1 MRFEGVHGSDK
12 NSVTEVHV
20 CTSTL
25 LKPFSSWCCI
35 YINMTYARQVQ
46 NIHWLLQ
53 LHAYACNC
61 ILKTYAFC
69 FAVSYSDIH
78 RSSELND
85 FLLTGNENG
94 NLYIHKCNE
103 YTNKEKRDIA
113 AVTTNLM

>member
-1 MRFEGVHGSDK
+1 MHFV
-12 NSVTEVHV
+12 
-20 CTSTL
+20 
-25 LKPFSSWCCI
+25 
-35 YINMTYARQVQ
+35 
-46 NIHWLLQ
+46 WLYL
-53 LHAYACNC
+53 
-61 ILKTYAFC
+61 
-69 FAVSYSDIH
+69 YSDIH